1 MKQYRIG
8 LVALAVVV
16 AGSASAVVTFT
27 TTMDASWT
35 ALSVHEDFEAISPKD
50 TALASFTSNSVTYAG
65 IDPPNNVWVA
75 SSGYANFGIDGN
87 TTSSILT
94 TTGNENFRLD
104 LSGVASQRVGFDV
117 YTNNATGSAKSLA
130 VGDVQISVKTSD
142 NAVTNY
148 SLAGQPGNLGFLGIT
163 SDSLDII
170 EVTWLSEGGQTIN
183 TGIDNVR
190 LDPVPE
196 PATMTLLGGLGIAA
210 LARRKKRA

>member
-1 MKQYRIG
+1 MKHYRIG
-8 LVALAVVV
+8 LAALAVVV

-27 TTMDASWT
+27 TTFDASWSS
-35 ALSVHEDFEAISPKD
+35 LSVHEDFEGISPKN
-50 TALASFTSNSVTYAG
+50 TALTSFTSNGITYAG

-75 SSGYANFGIDGN
+75 SAGYSNFGIAGN
-87 TTSSILT
+87 TASSVLT

-104 LSGVASQRVGFDV
+104 LSVVASRRVGFDA
-117 YTNNATGSAKSLA
+117 YTNNESGNPKSLA
-130 VGDVQISVKTSD
+130 VGDVQISVTTSD

-163 SDSLDII
+163 SDLDII

-196 PATMTLLGGLGIAA
+196 PATMVLLGGLGAAA
-210 LARRKKRA
+210 LARRKKR